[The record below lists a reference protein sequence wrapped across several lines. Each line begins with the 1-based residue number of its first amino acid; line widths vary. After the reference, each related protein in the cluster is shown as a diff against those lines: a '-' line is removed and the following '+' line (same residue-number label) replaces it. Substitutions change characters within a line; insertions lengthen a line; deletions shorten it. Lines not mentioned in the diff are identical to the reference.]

1 MNTGGGG
8 GSLRSES
15 SVQDLYWLAPS
26 SPGEE
31 EVKDSAL
38 GHDVHSGGGQD
49 LLDLPVGGARV
60 EHGGPEHGGKVV
72 VAHLVVSLHAGHP
85 HQVLDQEDDAGLAR
99 VLRQLREEME
109 VGSRSLGFVLDRV
122 SFEKL
127 RIRFAGEYT
136 LWQIPAVNIMS
147 YM

>member
-1 MNTGGGG
+1 MNTGGVGG
-8 GSLRSES
+8 GLRSES

-60 EHGGPEHGGKVV
+60 EHGGPEHRGNVV
-72 VAHLVVSLHAGHP
+72 QRHLVLVL
-85 HQVLDQEDDAGLAR
+85 QVR
-99 VLRQLREEME
+99 NSHHVLY
-109 VGSRSLGFVLDRV
+109 
-122 SFEKL
+122 K
-127 RIRFAGEYT
+127 I
-136 LWQIPAVNIMS
+136 
-147 YM
+147 

>member
-1 MNTGGGG
+1 MNTGGVGG
-8 GSLRSES
+8 GLRSES

-85 HQVLDQEDDAGLAR
+85 HQVLDQEHDAGLVG
-99 VLRQLREEME
+99 VLRQLAEQLE
-109 VGSRSLGFVLDRV
+109 VGLGPLV
-122 SFEKL
+122 SVRDAVGLQELAVGL
-127 RIRFAGEYT
+127 RGED
-136 LWQIPAVNIMS
+136 
-147 YM
+147 